1 MDPEKKHSIQK
12 NVLLL
17 LMVLL
22 IGVLVY
28 RYVEINNR
36 EYEIKSN
43 KWDKLMLVLSQVEK
57 HYVDSV
63 DYKDVTEKILPI
75 ILERLDPHSVYFP
88 PVELKN
94 AEEELEGN
102 FDGIGIQFN
111 VINDTAIVASV
122 IPGGPSEKVGIMS
135 GDRIV
140 KVNEEIIAGVKMDQD
155 SMVSRMKGPSGSM
168 VKIGVNRADVKEM
181 IFFDI
186 KRDKIPA
193 HSVDI
198 AYMVNDTIGYIRLIR
213 FSRTT
218 YKEVMEATLSL
229 KNNGMKSLIFD
240 LRDNSGG
247 YFDQAMLLANEF
259 LKEGELIVYME
270 GLHRK
275 REDFYADKS
284 GRLRDIKL
292 AVIINGGSASSSEIF
307 AGAIQDN
314 DRGVIVGRRSFGKG
328 LVQEPIY
335 FSDKSGIRL
344 TIARFYTPTGRNI
357 QKPVDENYRYDI
369 YERYRNGELLSADS
383 IKTNDSLKF
392 TTPGGRTVYGG
403 GGIIPDLF
411 VPLKTLNEFYA
422 KARNYIPR
430 FALDMAY
437 NYRSELKGIKSMDEL
452 KKLLSSVDLDGK
464 FLKYVASKNIVP
476 VKDEWK
482 ESMPYIMNTVWALIS
497 RYSPLEERAYYVI
510 LNEIDDD
517 VIAAITANG
526 VLDRI
531 GQGQ

>member
-1 MDPEKKHSIQK
+1 MDPEKKHNIQK
-12 NVLLL
+12 NVLLI
-17 LMVLL
+17 LMVIL

-36 EYEIKSN
+36 EFQIKSN

-57 HYVDSV
+57 NYVDSV
-63 DYKDVTEKILPI
+63 DYKDVTEEILPI

-88 PVELKN
+88 PVELKH

-111 VINDTAIVASV
+111 VPNDTAIVISV
-122 IPGGPSEKVGIMS
+122 ISGGPSEKAGIMS

-140 KVNEEIIAGVKMDQD
+140 TVNNETIAGVKMDQD
-155 SMVSRMKGPSGSM
+155 TMKSRMRGPSGSM
-168 VKIGVNRADVKEM
+168 VKIGIKRADIEEL
-181 IFFDI
+181 IHFDM
-186 KRDKIPA
+186 KRDKIPE

-198 AYMVNDTIGYIRLIR
+198 SYMINDTTGYIKLAR

-218 YKEVMEATLSL
+218 YREFMEAALLL
-229 KNNGMKSLIFD
+229 KDSGMKSLIFD
-240 LRDNSGG
+240 LRANSGG

-259 LKEGELIVYME
+259 LKGGELIVYME

-275 REDFYADKS
+275 REDFYADNS
-284 GRLRDIKL
+284 GRLKDIGLK
-292 AVIINGGSASSSEIF
+292 VIIDHNSASSSEIF

-357 QKPVDENYRYDI
+357 QKPYVENYRYDI
-369 YERYRNGELLSADS
+369 YERYRNGELISADS
-383 IKTNDSLKF
+383 IKINDSLKF
-392 TTPGGRTVYGG
+392 ITPGGRTLYGG

-411 VPLKTLNEFYA
+411 VPLRTINEFYA
-422 KARNYIPR
+422 KVDNLTLEFR
-430 FALDMAY
+430 FASDMAY
-437 NYRSELKGIKSMDEL
+437 SYRRELREIRNMDEL
-452 KKLLSSVDLDGK
+452 KKLLSSIDLDGK
-464 FLKYVASKNIVP
+464 FLRYAASKNVVP
-476 VKDEWK
+476 VKNEWE
-482 ESMPYIMNTVWALIS
+482 ESKLFIMKSIWAFIS
-497 RYSPLEERAYYVI
+497 RYSPLEDKAFYPIIHEV
-510 LNEIDDD
+510 DDD
-517 VIAAITANG
+517 VIAAISAEYSLN
-526 VLDRI
+526 
-531 GQGQ
+531 